1 MVLLLHGGAGREAP
15 TPVSAVQPSV
25 LRMVPLALR
34 VAAASRRHLVVARV
48 VNTYRGW
55 DASRTPVQDAV
66 QALDELTDRYGELPA
81 CLVGHSLGG
90 RAAVRAAAER
100 AQVRGVVALAPWVH
114 ADDGRGLRGRRVLV
128 VHGSRDAVAP
138 EGRALAMARA
148 LADDNDVGVVR
159 LAEGGHALVR
169 EQGVVD
175 ALATDFV
182 RVVLLGQEPRSD
194 LLRRLAAG
202 EHAVTI

>member
-1 MVLLLHGGAGREAP
+1 MLLLHGGAGRAAP
-15 TPVSAVQPSV
+15 TPVSALQPSV
-25 LRMVPLALR
+25 LRMVPVALR
-34 VAAASRRHLVVARV
+34 VAAASRGRLLVARV

-55 DASRTPVQDAV
+55 DASRSPVADAV
-66 QALDELTDRYGELPA
+66 QALDDLAERYGDLPA

-90 RAAVRAAAER
+90 RAAVRAAVER
-100 AQVRGVVALAPWVH
+100 ARVRGVVALAPWVH

-128 VHGSRDAVAP
+128 VHGSRDALAP
-138 EGRALAMARA
+138 EARALAMVRA

-159 LAEGGHALVR
+159 LAQGGHALLR

-175 ALATDFV
+175 ALAADFV
-182 RVVLLGQEPRSD
+182 REVLLGARPRTD

-202 EHAVTI
+202 EREVTV

>member
-1 MVLLLHGGAGREAP
+1 MLLLHGGAGRADP
-15 TPVSAVQPSV
+15 TTVSAVQPSV
-25 LRMVPLALR
+25 LRMVPVAWR
-34 VAAASRRHLVVARV
+34 AAAAGRGRLLVARV

-66 QALDELTDRYGELPA
+66 QALDDLADRYGDLPA

-90 RAAVRAAAER
+90 RAAVRAAVQRET
-100 AQVRGVVALAPWVH
+100 VRGVVALAPWVH

-138 EGRALAMARA
+138 EARALAMARA

-159 LAEGGHALVR
+159 LEQAGHALVR

-175 ALATDFV
+175 ALAADFV
-182 RVVLLGQEPRSD
+182 RSVLLGRAPRSD

-202 EHAVTI
+202 EQVVTV

>member
-1 MVLLLHGGAGREAP
+1 MVLLLHGGAGRETP
-15 TPVSAVQPSV
+15 TPVSGVQPSV
-25 LRMVPLALR
+25 LRMVPVALR
-34 VAAASRRHLVVARV
+34 VAAASRGRLLVARV

-66 QALDELTDRYGELPA
+66 RALDDLADRYGELPA

-90 RAAVRAAAER
+90 RAAVRAAVER
-100 AQVRGVVALAPWVH
+100 PRVRGVVALAPWVH

-148 LADDNDVGVVR
+148 LADENDVGVVR
-159 LAEGGHALVR
+159 LAQGGHALLR

-175 ALATDFV
+175 ALAADFV
-182 RVVLLGQEPRSD
+182 RSVLLGREPRSD
-194 LLRRLAAG
+194 LLRRLDDG
-202 EHAVTI
+202 EQVLTV